1 MKYRDVFLDEDNAIE
16 LLEKIKNTSGS
27 NEKMKLIASGRDN
40 PSFIEILKLLNDINL
55 TTGLA
60 MKKIQKPVQVNIDK
74 SRSIPTLRLA
84 ISYLTNNP
92 TGKDVQIAYIQEYLK
107 NYTGRKREVLEEI
120 LTKTYKCGV
129 TAKAI
134 NLAVGYNLIDV
145 FSCQLAHSYEKYEEK
160 ISGKPVYVTRK
171 IDGFRM
177 VTKIYYNN
185 DQISI
190 DFYSRVGLKV
200 KQLDQ
205 IEADI
210 RNLLYHLSLKF
221 DSTFNDLFPHGLV
234 LDGEAVAFGDV
245 DVYKRT
251 SKIMRKDGKKEGISY
266 KLFDTLTVTDFDS
279 GSSQSLY
286 HARRNN
292 LDLFAEVI
300 QENSLQYIDV
310 LPVLYYGSNQREI
323 DKILKREIANG
334 EEGVMLNV
342 ANGKYVTTR
351 TSNLLK
357 MKEFFNADVLV
368 KSVYEGTGKY
378 KGMLG
383 GVVVHF
389 KNEEYDFEVGLGSGF
404 EDEERKLYWQYPELI
419 IGKIVDV
426 RYFEISSNKNE
437 GFSLRFPTYKGI
449 RHDKTIDDINIEG
462 GTNK

>member
-1 MKYRDVFLDEDNAIE
+1 
-16 LLEKIKNTSGS
+16 
-27 NEKMKLIASGRDN
+27 MKLIASGRDN

-74 SRSIPTLRLA
+74 SRSIPTLGLA

-107 NYTGRKREVLEEI
+107 NYSARKREVLEEI

-129 TAKAI
+129 TAKSI

-221 DSTFNDLFPHGLV
+221 DSTFDDLFPHGLV
-234 LDGEAVAFGDV
+234 LDGEAVAFSDV

-251 SKIMRKDGKKEGISY
+251 SKIMRKDGK
-266 KLFDTLTVTDFDS
+266 
-279 GSSQSLY
+279 
-286 HARRNN
+286 RRN
-292 LDLFAEVI
+292 FI
-300 QENSLQYIDV
+300 
-310 LPVLYYGSNQREI
+310 
-323 DKILKREIANG
+323 
-334 EEGVMLNV
+334 
-342 ANGKYVTTR
+342 
-351 TSNLLK
+351 
-357 MKEFFNADVLV
+357 
-368 KSVYEGTGKY
+368 
-378 KGMLG
+378 
-383 GVVVHF
+383 
-389 KNEEYDFEVGLGSGF
+389 
-404 EDEERKLYWQYPELI
+404 
-419 IGKIVDV
+419 
-426 RYFEISSNKNE
+426 
-437 GFSLRFPTYKGI
+437 
-449 RHDKTIDDINIEG
+449 
-462 GTNK
+462 